1 MNFRRRI
8 VVSLFLLF
16 CVLVTGTTGY
26 WVIGGNLLNALY
38 MTVITSATVGYG
50 EVVPVSNNPGAEIFT
65 IVFIILS
72 VITIG
77 IITSLL
83 VASILELEMSGL
95 LRRRKM
101 NKQIEKLSGHYIICG
116 GGETG
121 IHIVQE
127 MSKMLKPF
135 VVIDHDQ
142 QRLEKLSA
150 LSQNILYIVGDA
162 TDDEVL
168 LAAGL
173 ERAIGVMAALP
184 SDKDN
189 LYITVMAKQYNSKIR
204 IVALGVEDKAINKL
218 KKAGADTVVSPALI
232 GGLRMASEMMRP
244 SATKFLDTM
253 LRQTTGTY
261 RIEEINI
268 PAGSHIV
275 NKKLSEIGLR
285 DKYNLLILATIKPDS
300 DEITYSPPADTVL
313 KEGVILVVLGEV
325 HNFNK
330 VRELL

>member
-1 MNFRRRI
+1 
-8 VVSLFLLF
+8 
-16 CVLVTGTTGY
+16 
-26 WVIGGNLLNALY
+26 
-38 MTVITSATVGYG
+38 
-50 EVVPVSNNPGAEIFT
+50 
-65 IVFIILS
+65 
-72 VITIG
+72 
-77 IITSLL
+77 
-83 VASILELEMSGL
+83 
-95 LRRRKM
+95 M

-116 GGETG
+116 AGETG

-142 QRLEKLSA
+142 QRLEKLAA

-189 LYITVMAKQYNSKIR
+189 LYITVMVKQYNPKIR

-218 KKAGADTVVSPALI
+218 KKAGADTVVSSALI

-253 LRQTTGTY
+253 LRQTSGTY

-300 DEITYSPPADTVL
+300 DEITYSPPAGTVL
-313 KEGVILVVLGEV
+313 KDGVILVVLGEV
-325 HNFNK
+325 HNVNK
-330 VRELL
+330 VRELIQK